1 MSDIRTTRLNLLK
14 TSITMAPTFLVSA
27 IALVFSVIG
36 GGVAFSNMQTADYS
50 PGSIGW
56 AIFYT
61 FLVFAFPAILVLR
74 FKSFQVRST
83 RERIRIASYVS
94 LLLLIPFVPFLFLL
108 TGM

>member
-1 MSDIRTTRLNLLK
+1 MSVVQSTRLNRLRF
-14 TSITMAPTFLVSA
+14 SISLASTFLLAA
-27 IALVFSVIG
+27 IALVFAGMG
-36 GGVAFSNMQTADYS
+36 GLVAFSNMQTADYS

-56 AIFYT
+56 ATFYT
-61 FLVFAFPAILVLR
+61 FLVIALPAILVLR
-74 FKSFQVRST
+74 IKGFQVRTT